1 MPTNTVVLVGRLTR
15 APELSY
21 TSNDKAVAQMRLA
34 VPRLPVDGVEQPA
47 NYLTVT
53 VWGQQA
59 ERCDQYLITG
69 QRVAITGELRYRE
82 WTNTDGEK
90 RNAVEV
96 VAHTVEFL
104 DKPGGRDQAPA
115 EPHAAS
121 STFTPVPAGA
131 EIPA

>member
-1 MPTNTVVLVGRLTR
+1 MPTNVVVLVGRLTR

-21 TSNDKAVAQMRLA
+21 TANRKAVARMRLA
-34 VPRLPVDGVEQPA
+34 VPRLPIDGVEQPA
-47 NYLTVT
+47 NYFDLT
-53 VWGQQA
+53 VWGAQA

-69 QRVAITGELRYRE
+69 QRISVTGELRYRE
-82 WTNTDGEK
+82 WANNDGEK

-96 VAHTVEFL
+96 VAHSVEFL

-115 EPHAAS
+115 ESHAAS
-121 STFTPVPAGA
+121 SDFAPVPAGE